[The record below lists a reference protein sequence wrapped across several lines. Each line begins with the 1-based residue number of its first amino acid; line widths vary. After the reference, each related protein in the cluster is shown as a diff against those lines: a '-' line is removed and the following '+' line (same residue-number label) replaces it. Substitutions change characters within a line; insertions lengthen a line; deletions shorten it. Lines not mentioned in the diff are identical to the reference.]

1 MKTGLAFIIFTFG
14 VIQPVYL
21 QGWAEVIL
29 HLGQTWVPEDLFFF
43 STRSFEPVL
52 LTCVTPQS
60 QAPPVVN
67 CTSPID
73 SRSPLG
79 VGAVSW
85 AEEVFYLSPGAR
97 GSAFTPS
104 PAAVGLCLGPG
115 GRKVC
120 SLQQWLMFF
129 IQKRESL
136 RKWSVFHLCHP
147 RTLDQPLPACLCL
160 RGISSHQTPA
170 PVVLTAPRRSWWKGA
185 PRRM

>member
-1 MKTGLAFIIFTFG
+1 MNFIFLKSECHTSCGEQLRKINNIYTWPLVWGTEWVKSVKMGLAFIIFTFG

-43 STRSFEPVL
+43 STLSFEPVL

-85 AEEVFYLSPGAR
+85 AEEVFYLSPGAK

-129 IQKRESL
+129 TQKEKVWGSGQCFT
-136 RKWSVFHLCHP
+136 SVTQEH
-147 RTLDQPLPACLCL
+147 
-160 RGISSHQTPA
+160 
-170 PVVLTAPRRSWWKGA
+170 
-185 PRRM
+185 